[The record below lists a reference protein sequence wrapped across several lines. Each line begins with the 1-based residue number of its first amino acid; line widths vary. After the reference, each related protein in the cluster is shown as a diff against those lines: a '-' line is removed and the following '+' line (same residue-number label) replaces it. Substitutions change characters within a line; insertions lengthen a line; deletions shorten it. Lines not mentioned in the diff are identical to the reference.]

1 MKSRLGKSGN
11 PREIELKFHL
21 PTGSRIALEASTALA
36 ATESRRHHLVTTY
49 FDTADYQLNRTG
61 LTLRVRRSGNTH
73 TQTVKS
79 RATGRE
85 IATNRNEWEWRIGSS
100 KPDVARL
107 ATTRAL
113 SKAAAAIKGSL
124 QPVFVTDIRRTTRL
138 LHLDDNTVVEVAI
151 DEGTIE
157 AGRARE
163 PVSELELELKSGSIL
178 PVYELAAELQALAP
192 MWISAESKAARG
204 WHLRTGQTEGGQLGQ
219 MPKLER
225 SIRAALGFREILGG
239 ALGHLVANI
248 AATLH
253 GDPEAL
259 HQIRSAVRESRAVLQ
274 LFEPHLDTAGME
286 SFNARL
292 RRLGEILGE
301 ARDWDVFC
309 IETLPAAMA
318 DLPAER
324 LEDLNVVA
332 EVARMFAHAVLAD
345 TLRGSDF
352 TALVLELAIWSE
364 VLATHP
370 HTLGDNWTC
379 KRLGTL
385 APSLL
390 GRAAGKAKQRGR
402 HADCFS
408 VTKRHALR
416 KSLKKLC
423 FDVESLAGL
432 YGPRAVKTY
441 RNRCKALQE
450 ILGLANDAVV
460 TKRLARSLVSASRP
474 DLAKPVGAL
483 SRWSK
488 RRGQKT
494 LLTLKTALKSF
505 RAAPAYWS

>member
-1 MKSRLGKSGN
+1 MGKSEN

-21 PTGSRIALEASTALA
+21 PSGSRIALEASPALA
-36 ATESRRHHLVTTY
+36 AAGSRQHHLVTTY
-49 FDTADYQLNRTG
+49 FDTADYLLDRTG

-79 RATGRE
+79 RATDRG
-85 IATNRNEWEWRIGSS
+85 IAIDRNEWEWQIGQS
-100 KPDVARL
+100 KPDVGRL

-113 SKAAAAIKGSL
+113 AKAAAAIKGSL
-124 QPVFVTDIRRTTRL
+124 QPVFVTDIRRTIRL

-151 DEGTIE
+151 DEGSIE
-157 AGRARE
+157 AGPLRE

-178 PVYELAAELQALAP
+178 PVYQLAAELEALAP

-219 MPKLER
+219 MPKLG
-225 SIRAALGFREILGG
+225 SSVQAALGFREILGG

-259 HQIRSAVRESRAVLQ
+259 HQIHSAVRESRAVLQ
-274 LFEPHLDTAGME
+274 LFERHLDATCAE
-286 SFNARL
+286 RFNTRL
-292 RRLGEILGE
+292 RRLGEIFGE

-309 IETLPAAMA
+309 LETLSAAKA
-318 DLPAER
+318 DLPAKR

-332 EVARMFAHAVLAD
+332 EVARQFSHAVLAD
-345 TLRGSDF
+345 TLRGNDF
-352 TALVLELAIWSE
+352 TALVLGLAIWSE
-364 VLATHP
+364 VGATHP
-370 HTLGDNWTC
+370 STLGDNRIC
-379 KRLGTL
+379 KRLGAL

-390 GRAAGKAKQRGR
+390 GRAAGKARQRGR
-402 HADCFS
+402 HAGCLS
-408 VTKRHALR
+408 VTKRHTLR

-423 FDVESLAGL
+423 FDVESFAGL
-432 YGPRAVKTY
+432 YCPRAVKIY
-441 RNRCKALQE
+441 RSRCKALQE

-474 DLAKPVGAL
+474 DLAKPVRAL
-483 SRWSK
+483 SHWSK
-488 RRGQKT
+488 RRGHQA
-494 LLTLKTALKSF
+494 LLGLKPALKGF
-505 RAAPAYWS
+505 RAAPAFWS